1 MAMVLIQIAPT
12 RAAAAKYF
20 FIQTASK
27 LQLLKNYPKYK
38 INREYSSPRKGY

>member
-1 MAMVLIQIAPT
+1 MVPIPIAQT

-20 FIQTASK
+20 FIQTTSK

-38 INREYSSPRKGY
+38 INKEYSSLRKGY